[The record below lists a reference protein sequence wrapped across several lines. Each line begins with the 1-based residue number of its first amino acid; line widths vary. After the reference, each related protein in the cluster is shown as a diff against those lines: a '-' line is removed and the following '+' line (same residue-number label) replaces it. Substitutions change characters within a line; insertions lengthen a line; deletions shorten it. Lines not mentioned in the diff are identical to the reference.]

1 MKIRVDRS
9 KCISAADCIAV
20 APGTFEL
27 DEEGIAIIKDPHGDP
42 EKIIE
47 EAARSCPT
55 LAIIIEDDNGNQIY
69 PEPTSKPSN
78 PGAASAKGIQ
88 TTQSTKPV

>member
-1 MKIRVDRS
+1 MYFRRLHCSCTRYI
-9 KCISAADCIAV
+9 
-20 APGTFEL
+20 EL
-27 DEEGIAIIKDPHGDP
+27 DEEGIAIVKDAQGDP

-88 TTQSTKPV
+88 SAPPASSAGGVA

>member
-1 MKIRVDRS
+1 MKIRVDRT

-27 DEEGIAIIKDPHGDP
+27 DEEGIATVKDQHGDP

-88 TTQSTKPV
+88 TTQSANPS